1 MNETNGSERN
11 DHKKVALITG
21 GSRNIGRE
29 IAKALAKDGVTVW
42 INAHASAADAER
54 AAQEIREE
62 GGDAHYVIADISD
75 PKAVLGMMEQIM
87 DLSGHL
93 DTLVNNAA
101 YRANNNLEDI
111 SIEEWDKVIDITLR
125 GTFLCCQL
133 ALPALEQSPCASII
147 NIGGV
152 AASVGVA
159 KRCHVAAA
167 KAGIIGLTR
176 ALAAELAEKNILVN
190 CVSPGHI
197 DTKRDGEVPPHF
209 RLRPPPVGRAGT
221 VSEVA
226 SIVRYLADSGNR
238 FITGQTINVNGGW
251 YMN

>member
-1 MNETNGSERN
+1 MSEENIQEQN
-11 DHKKVALITG
+11 DDGKVALVTG

-29 IAKALAKDGVTVW
+29 IALALARDGVTVW
-42 INAHASAADAER
+42 INAHASEADAEQVAR
-54 AAQEIREE
+54 EIREE
-62 GGDAHYVIADISD
+62 GGNAQHVIADISD
-75 PKAVLGMMEQIM
+75 PRAVLGMVERIV
-87 DLSGHL
+87 DVSGRL
-93 DTLVNNAA
+93 DILVNNAA
-101 YRANNNLEDI
+101 YRANNNLADI
-111 SIEEWDKVIDITLR
+111 YIEEWDKVIDITLR
-125 GTFLCCQL
+125 GAFLCCQC

-159 KRCHVAAA
+159 NRCHVAAA
-167 KAGIIGLTR
+167 KAGIAGLTR

-197 DTKRDGEVPPHF
+197 ETKRDGEMPPHF
-209 RLRPPPVGRAGT
+209 QLRPPPVGRAGH

-226 SIVRYLADSGNR
+226 SVVRYLADSGNR